1 MNEDSPATTD
11 TDKKR
16 KCRPKSPPG
25 ACNPSS
31 AIDDRRCR
39 DKGIAAQLA
48 YTQEQGPKLDD
59 AQKRYDQARK
69 DYRVKRH
76 DAALQVQDM
85 KHDVKYLIE
94 QIKCRIEQERVV
106 RCLDDAF
113 VEVCEQLDCCEG
125 SGGCCTSEFEFD
137 AELPNEGENG
147 DRKLAHRIERYKA
160 EIAKVRKIQA
170 AALPDFTRVGGYDI
184 AYTFLPAEDISGDFF
199 DGFFLDE
206 STYQIV
212 LCDVS
217 GHGMASSYVGNEI
230 RSLFRS
236 VSRPELFP
244 ADTLAEVNKL
254 LFMDIA
260 EINYFGTAI
269 VCRFDL
275 LSGDIVFASAGHPPV
290 VVYQEHDES
299 HALYESTGPLIGFF
313 ESASFKQVV
322 LHPSQ
327 GDCILLY
334 TDGITETISPITG
347 ELFGERRLV
356 KYFSDSATLQP
367 REIIQEIIGNVYEF
381 AEFTNQS
388 DDITM
393 ICIKKLGSPYA

>member
-160 EIAKVRKIQA
+160 EIAK
-170 AALPDFTRVGGYDI
+170 
-184 AYTFLPAEDISGDFF
+184 
-199 DGFFLDE
+199 
-206 STYQIV
+206 
-212 LCDVS
+212 
-217 GHGMASSYVGNEI
+217 AS
-230 RSLFRS
+230 
-236 VSRPELFP
+236 
-244 ADTLAEVNKL
+244 A
-254 LFMDIA
+254 
-260 EINYFGTAI
+260 
-269 VCRFDL
+269 CFDL
-275 LSGDIVFASAGHPPV
+275 LATEPAELDKRVAALKSDIAAIKDAQHAGDAATLDLKTEYAKTLVAKRKLARIWSGFADTNAYVECLCQTLATWSKGVDIVAGLV
-290 VVYQEHDES
+290 CAQAVRVCQIES
-299 HALYESTGPLIGFF
+299 DQTWCATLIGGPVA
-313 ESASFKQVV
+313 EILAVYDRLCGSDKPWGGTDQPEQPDDDHSEDCGCGNHKRDYHGEEPPAEQV
-322 LHPSQ
+322 
-327 GDCILLY
+327 
-334 TDGITETISPITG
+334 
-347 ELFGERRLV
+347 
-356 KYFSDSATLQP
+356 
-367 REIIQEIIGNVYEF
+367 
-381 AEFTNQS
+381 QS
-388 DDITM
+388 V
-393 ICIKKLGSPYA
+393 